1 MAFNLVMKK
10 LYRVRKNEEFSS
22 IISAHHS
29 VASSAFVVYYEKR
42 KADNARVGIS
52 VSRKLGNAVERN
64 LIKRQVR
71 EMVRAIM
78 DFENCDKDFII
89 IVRKPYLKR
98 SFSDNKNDLEMTIKK
113 AII

>member
-1 MAFNLVMKK
+1 MD
-10 LYRVRKNEEFSS
+10 
-22 IISAHHS
+22 
-29 VASSAFVVYYEKR
+29 YELLKQ
-42 KADNARVGIS
+42 
-52 VSRKLGNAVERN
+52 
-64 LIKRQVR
+64 QVR